1 MKLIPA
7 IDLKNKQC
15 VRLQKGK
22 LQDITFFNKDPISQ
36 AKLFQQKGCQRIH
49 IVDLDGAFGNRGVN
63 KEIILDIR
71 KNIDIPIELGGG
83 IKNEEDIS
91 FWINKGIDFL
101 ILGSISIT
109 KKELVLKV
117 VEKNQSR
124 IYIALDVLND
134 KIMINGWLKESG
146 FVAND
151 LFKIYNQS
159 SINGYI
165 LTDVSRDGMLK
176 GLNFELIKQFMLGT
190 DKNIIVGGGLS
201 KFSDIKFLK
210 NNFSKT
216 NIEGVIAGKS
226 IYSGAINIEE
236 AINFLNNKQH

>member
-1 MKLIPA
+1 M
-7 IDLKNKQC
+7 
-15 VRLQKGK
+15 
-22 LQDITFFNKDPISQ
+22 
-36 AKLFQQKGCQRIH
+36 
-49 IVDLDGAFGNRGVN
+49 
-63 KEIILDIR
+63 
-71 KNIDIPIELGGG
+71 
-83 IKNEEDIS
+83 
-91 FWINKGIDFL
+91 
-101 ILGSISIT
+101 GSISIT

-151 LFKIYNQS
+151 LFKIYDQS

>member
-151 LFKIYNQS
+151 LFKIYDQS

-176 GLNFELIKQFMLGT
+176 GLNFELIKQF
-190 DKNIIVGGGLS
+190 LS
-201 KFSDIKFLK
+201 LIH
-210 NNFSKT
+210 
-216 NIEGVIAGKS
+216 I
-226 IYSGAINIEE
+226 
-236 AINFLNNKQH
+236 

>member
-151 LFKIYNQS
+151 LFKIYDQS

>member
-101 ILGSISIT
+101 TLGSISIT

-151 LFKIYNQS
+151 LFKIYDQS

>member
-151 LFKIYNQS
+151 LFKIYDQS

-190 DKNIIVGGGLS
+190 DKNIIVG
-201 KFSDIKFLK
+201 
-210 NNFSKT
+210 
-216 NIEGVIAGKS
+216 
-226 IYSGAINIEE
+226 
-236 AINFLNNKQH
+236 